1 MAVCLVGK
9 RSRIGDGK
17 AQNTDFMIHQPPAGA
32 RDLLPLEVAQK
43 AWINDNLQK
52 VFQRWG
58 YQRIVTSTL
67 EWLDTL
73 TAGGA
78 IDRTKVIQLQTAE
91 SQPLGLRPE
100 LTASIARA
108 AVTRMA
114 ENTFPQRLC
123 YRANVFRH
131 PPSGS
136 HGQQM
141 EFYQAGVELLFASG
155 VVADAEI
162 ILLLAESLK
171 AVGLEDWQLILGEA
185 ALGRSL
191 LDPFPETLREKVRHC
206 IAHLDRVGLQELPL
220 GDELKAYALKLFDL
234 RGKPEAVLA
243 KVSQFELTPE
253 AQAIVA
259 NLKDLFRLVASGTDN
274 ALPIVLDLTL
284 IQTFD
289 YYTGIVFEAVSFSNQ
304 QSHVLGQGG
313 RYDQLLGLYHPN
325 HEDHAGIGF
334 CLNLEELY
342 SCLLQTPKLP
352 RALKGSDWLVVARAP
367 EAQEFVFAHAQTLR
381 QASSATR
388 VEVELGGR
396 SPEEI
401 YAYARRNNIAQLAWL
416 DERGSVTTETL

>member
-1 MAVCLVGK
+1 
-9 RSRIGDGK
+9 
-17 AQNTDFMIHQPPAGA
+17 MIHQPPAGA

-78 IDRTKVIQLQTAE
+78 IDRAKVIQLQTGE
-91 SQPLGLRPE
+91 SQSLGLRPE

-141 EFYQAGVELLFASG
+141 EFYQAGVELLFAPG

-162 ILLLAESLK
+162 ILLLAEALK
-171 AVGLEDWQLILGEA
+171 AVGLENWQLILGEA

-191 LDPFPETLREKVRHC
+191 LEPFPEPLRENVRHC
-206 IAHLDRVGLQELPL
+206 IAKLDRVGLQELAL
-220 GDELKAYALKLFDL
+220 DEALRHYALELFEL
-234 RGKPEAVLA
+234 RGKPEEVLA
-243 KVSQFELTPE
+243 KVCQFELVPT
-253 AQAIVA
+253 AAKIVA
-259 NLKDLFRLVASGTDN
+259 DLQELFILLAEGTTQP
-274 ALPIVLDLTL
+274 LPIVLDLTL

-289 YYTGIVFEAVSFSNQ
+289 YYTGIVFEAVSFSSQ

-313 RYDQLLGLYHPN
+313 RYDKLLGLYHPQQ
-325 HEDHAGIGF
+325 EDHAGVGF
-334 CLNLEELY
+334 CLNLEDLY
-342 SCLLQTPKLP
+342 RCLLQTPQIPHELE
-352 RALKGSDWLVVARAP
+352 GSDWLVVAKSPAAQKFVFSHAHALRQAAP
-367 EAQEFVFAHAQTLR
+367 EAT
-381 QASSATR
+381 

-401 YAYARRNNIAQLAWL
+401 YAYARRNHIAQLVWL
-416 DERGSVTTETL
+416 DESGNATPETL

>member
-1 MAVCLVGK
+1 
-9 RSRIGDGK
+9 
-17 AQNTDFMIHQPPAGA
+17 MIHQPPAGA

-43 AWINDNLQK
+43 AWINDNLQM

-78 IDRTKVIQLQTAE
+78 IARSQVIQLQTSE
-91 SQPLGLRPE
+91 SQALGLRPE

-131 PPSGS
+131 PPYGS
-136 HGQQM
+136 HGTQM
-141 EFYQAGVELLFASG
+141 EFYQAGVELLFAGG

-162 ILLLAESLK
+162 ILLLADSL
-171 AVGLEDWQLILGEA
+171 AALGLENWQLILGEA

-191 LDPFPETLREKVRHC
+191 LDPFPESLRDQVRHC
-206 IAHLDRVGLQELPL
+206 IAHLDRVGLQSLALE
-220 GDELKAYALKLFDL
+220 DDLKGYALDLFDL
-234 RGKPEAVLA
+234 RGKPEEVLA
-243 KVSQFELTPE
+243 KVSQFDLSPE
-253 AQAIVA
+253 AQAIVG
-259 NLKDLFRLVASGTDN
+259 NLQELFTLLASGTEES
-274 ALPIVLDLTL
+274 LPIVLDLTL

-289 YYTGIVFEAVSFSNQ
+289 YYTGIVFEAVSFNNQ

-313 RYDQLLGLYHPN
+313 RYDKLLGLYQPQQ
-325 HEDHAGIGF
+325 EDQPGIGF
-334 CLNLEELY
+334 CLNLEALY
-342 SCLLQTPKLP
+342 SALLQSPQMP
-352 RALKGSDWLVVARAP
+352 RELKGSDWLVVAKEP
-367 EAQEFVFAHAQTLR
+367 ESQRFVFQHAQKLR
-381 QASSATR
+381 QSSPPVK

-401 YAYARRNNIAQLAWL
+401 YAYARRSNITHLVWL
-416 DERGSVTTETL
+416 DTIGNPTIENL

>member
-1 MAVCLVGK
+1 
-9 RSRIGDGK
+9 
-17 AQNTDFMIHQPPAGA
+17 MIHQPPAGA

-43 AWINDNLQK
+43 AWINDHLQK

-78 IDRTKVIQLQTAE
+78 IDRSQVIQLQTAE
-91 SQPLGLRPE
+91 SQSLGLRPE
-100 LTASIARA
+100 LTASIART

-141 EFYQAGVELLFASG
+141 EFYQAGVELLFAPG

-191 LDPFPETLREKVRHC
+191 LGPFPESQREQVRHC
-206 IAHLDRVGLQELPL
+206 IAKLDRVGLQALPL
-220 GDELKAYALKLFDL
+220 ETSLKSYALELFEL
-234 RGKPEAVLA
+234 RGNPADVLA
-243 KVSQFELTPE
+243 KVSQFELVPE
-253 AQAIVA
+253 AEKIVA
-259 NLKDLFRLVASGTDN
+259 NLQELFALLAGGTTQP
-274 ALPIVLDLTL
+274 LPIVLDLTL

-313 RYDQLLGLYHPN
+313 RYDQLLGLYHPQ

-342 SCLLQTPKLP
+342 SCLLQTPQIP
-352 RALKGSDWLVVARAP
+352 HALAGSDWLVVAKSPA
-367 EAQEFVFAHAQTLR
+367 AQQFVFPHAQTLR
-381 QASSATR
+381 QLAPDVT

-401 YAYARRNNIAQLAWL
+401 YAYARRNNITQLAWL
-416 DERGSVTTETL
+416 DAAGNVTTETL